1 MLSER
6 IDLPARM
13 RQSWPLLEGKPMRLA
28 GLFAIFAALSAVTGA
43 MAQEVGGPDVPRTL
57 QEDAQKEIE
66 RLRAIIRELEG
77 EISDLRKA
85 GTAPETSEGKE
96 DLKGVWVGNVSC
108 GRRQFTI
115 TFSVSEQ
122 FGRVGKGKW
131 EFSGAAT
138 GVDDA
143 QISPMPTEETPDA
156 YTIVTA
162 KANTFDYIVA
172 VDGNRITGKST
183 QQRCQIYLERG

>member
-57 QEDAQKEIE
+57 QEDAQKEIA

-85 GTAPETSEGKE
+85 GAAPETSAEKA
-96 DLKGVWVGNVSC
+96 DFKGVWVGNVSC

-143 QISPMPTEETPDA
+143 QISPMPTEETPTA

-172 VDGNRITGKST
+172 VDGNTITGKST
-183 QQRCQIYLERG
+183 QQRCQLYLERG

>member
-1 MLSER
+1 
-6 IDLPARM
+6 M
-13 RQSWPLLEGKPMRLA
+13 RHV
-28 GLFAIFAALSAVTGA
+28 ALSAMVAVLLTA
-43 MAQEVGGPDVPRTL
+43 IAAVAQDAGGPDVPKIL

-66 RLRAIIRELEG
+66 RLRTIIRELEA

-85 GTAPETSEGKE
+85 GAEPDAVAGKT
-96 DLKGVWVGNVSC
+96 DLKGTWVGNVSC

-115 TFSVSEQ
+115 TFAISEQ

-138 GVDDA
+138 GVDEA
-143 QISPMPTEETPDA
+143 QISPMPTQEAANA
-156 YTIVTA
+156 YALVTA
-162 KANTFDYIVA
+162 KPNTYDYIVN
-172 VDGNRITGKST
+172 VDGNTMTGKST